1 MLARAPPPVEKLR
14 VALRE
19 MGEKEVVIFWRYN
32 YVLMEVCGYVCTEV

>member
-19 MGEKEVVIFWRYN
+19 MGEKEVVIFFGDSSK
-32 YVLMEVCGYVCTEV
+32 EVCTEV